1 MPMSMPTLSL
11 KGTAG
16 LVFTLI
22 LSMDKRDILP
32 QSEFITDLGEVVQA
46 MKATG
51 FLSQQ
56 VAEELSA
63 VHSYLQDRQGP
74 TH

>member
-1 MPMSMPTLSL
+1 MSLPTLSPN
-11 KGTAG
+11 GAAG

-22 LSMDKRDILP
+22 LSMDKRGVLT
-32 QSEFITDLGEVVQA
+32 QSQFITDLGEVVQV
-46 MKATG
+46 MKGTG

-63 VHSYLQDRQGP
+63 FHSYLEGRQGP